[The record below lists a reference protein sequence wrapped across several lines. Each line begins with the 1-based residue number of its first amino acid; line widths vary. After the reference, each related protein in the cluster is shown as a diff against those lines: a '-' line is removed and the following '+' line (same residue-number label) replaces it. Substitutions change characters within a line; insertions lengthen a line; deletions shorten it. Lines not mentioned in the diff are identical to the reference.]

1 MYEPEHIQAR
11 FEIVTPMFLGGADRE
26 SGAIRPQSIK
36 GELAF
41 WWRALHFA
49 RYVGKTGS
57 MRNALDAMH
66 ADELILFGGDKR
78 QGLFLLSVTAAN
90 IARFPKSPA
99 GNHDQTLK
107 NANGRPV
114 GPGTC
119 YLGYGLMGAF
129 GDTQGKL
136 VRSCLEAGGT
146 FDLRIIFR
154 KRKHGSAGDDSA
166 DSGRHGEL
174 RSDLVRTIKVMG
186 LMGGLGSRK
195 RRGWGSLALRKLEGR
210 GGIEATFDPPNSAES
225 FKEMLSGLID
235 PPGVSGTQFPLSAFA
250 SETELRVWNPAGWSD
265 TPKSDGSGQFE
276 HCTDALEATGKAFQL
291 YRSWGRDGQV
301 LGQPRRENF
310 KPDHDWFKSGS
321 AGWNSRN
328 GHGPAGDA
336 LPERAN
342 FGLPHNYFGDDNAG
356 RRGKLN
362 IDPTGG
368 TDRRGSP
375 LFFHI
380 HAVGGRY
387 LPVAIFFDNIFLPD
401 PGLRLIDTTGKKAR
415 TITDNAPFTPDAQVV
430 RDFLDGAARPTSNGE
445 KNQAPFATC
454 KVLPGKGGKVL
465 PGKGGT
471 P

>member
-1 MYEPEHIQAR
+1 LYEPEHIQAR

-49 RYVGKTGS
+49 RYVQKTGS
-57 MRNALDAMH
+57 IRNALDDMH

-90 IARFPKSPA
+90 IARITKGSAVHGA
-99 GNHDQTLK
+99 GT
-107 NANGRPV
+107 R
-114 GPGTC
+114 
-119 YLGYGLMGAF
+119 YLGYGLVDKAGNYE
-129 GDTQGKL
+129 
-136 VRSCLEAGGT
+136 RSYIKAGGT

-154 KRKHGSAGDDSA
+154 KQKYGSAGDDSA
-166 DSGRHGEL
+166 DSRRHGAL

-186 LMGGLGSRK
+186 LIGGLGSRK

-210 GGIEATFDPPNSAES
+210 GGIEATFDPPNSADS
-225 FKEMLSGLID
+225 FKEMLNGLID
-235 PPGVSGTQFPLSAFA
+235 SPGVSGTQFPLSAFA
-250 SETELRVWNPAGWSD
+250 SETELRVWNPAGWSEA
-265 TPKSDGSGQFE
+265 PKSDGSGQFE
-276 HCTDALEATGKAFQL
+276 NCMDALEATGKAFQL
-291 YRSWGRDGQV
+291 YRSWGRDGV
-301 LGQPRRENF
+301 VSGMPRRENF

-321 AGWNSRN
+321 AGWNSRT

-342 FGLPHNYFGDDNAG
+342 FGLPHNYFGKDNAG
-356 RRGKLN
+356 RGAKLN
-362 IDPTGG
+362 VESASEA
-368 TDRRGSP
+368 DRRGSP
-375 LFFHI
+375 LFFHV
-380 HAVGGRY
+380 HAMGGRY
-387 LPVAIFFDNIFLPD
+387 LPVAIFFDNQFLPN
-401 PGLRLIDTTGKKAR
+401 PGLRLVNTTDKNNLR
-415 TITDNAPFTPDAQVV
+415 TIAANAPFTPDAQVV

-454 KVLPGKGGKVL
+454 KVLPGKGG
-465 PGKGGT
+465 T